1 MSEFSQ
7 ESKATTSNLR
17 IIVTQKAEFKEIWNW
32 LGESMS
38 GKFSCLFE
46 ETFSKDLIWKDRS
59 EEEIMMPS
67 EKPLHLAAG
76 TTSLEIMEKSKKP
89 PI

>member
-1 MSEFSQ
+1 
-7 ESKATTSNLR
+7 
-17 IIVTQKAEFKEIWNW
+17 
-32 LGESMS
+32 MS